1 MFVLIFSFGFE
12 TYMSIQR
19 EIISTPFL
27 TPISLRTPSMPP
39 PTSLVSLFAC
49 LFVCFG
55 YPTIQLEPSVGKF
68 LGVGPPT
75 GAWEV
80 YQGT

>member
-27 TPISLRTPSMPP
+27 APIPLRTPSMPP

-49 LFVCFG
+49 LFVCLFWI
-55 YPTIQLEPSVGKF
+55 PHNTVRAICK
-68 LGVGPPT
+68 
-75 GAWEV
+75 
-80 YQGT
+80 